1 MNSTDIRTI
10 KSAHRVLEILEYFDS
25 KHRTAT
31 VMDLSRSLAYP
42 QSSTSELLRCLT
54 RLGYLHYDRYRRT
67 YSPTA
72 RVALLGAWV
81 EPKMFRGGAVLSLL
95 DKVAES
101 IGETVVLSTAT
112 NYVVQHLHVIE
123 GSHDR
128 AVVEQAGNTQSLLH
142 SPQGRLLLSS
152 YKDAP
157 VRSALHRLN
166 AEEVDHDRRVRVGE
180 VMDELAQLRAKGWVA
195 APDYNEHGAGLVAVM
210 LPLRC
215 GAERLVLSV
224 LASHEV
230 IVERG
235 EEFVAIVQEHIN
247 ITWPPEQLKSE
258 RARPGLPNSLH
269 MSFGNQAP
277 ASMPAN
283 AFHNRQ
289 ALG

>member
-1 MNSTDIRTI
+1 MNNPDIRTI

-31 VMDLSRSLAYP
+31 VMDLSRSLSYP

-95 DKVAES
+95 DQVAER

-123 GSHDR
+123 GGHEG
-128 AVVEQAGNTQSLLH
+128 AIVEQAGNTQSLLH

-166 AEEVDHDRRVRVGE
+166 AEEIDPERRVRVGE
-180 VMDELAQLRAKGWVA
+180 VMEELAQMRARGWVA
-195 APDYNEHGAGLVAVM
+195 APDYDEHGTGLVALM

-215 GAERLVLSV
+215 GAERLVLSI
-224 LASHEV
+224 LASQDV
-230 IVERG
+230 IAERT
-235 EEFVAIVQEHIN
+235 EEFVAIVQEQIN
-247 ITWPPEQLKSE
+247 IAWPPEQYKALQPRSG
-258 RARPGLPNSLH
+258 PGNGLS
-269 MSFGNQAP
+269 MSFGAP
-277 ASMPAN
+277 AAMPAT

-289 ALG
+289 SLG